1 MWGFTIRKHVLLR
14 PRLQP
19 RLARGVG
26 TNGTLAPAS
35 SYLSWDK
42 FTPVKIRMEDAY
54 PGNIP
59 PKTVTTF
66 LKDNVEQFWN
76 RTALCTKVE
85 GKWVGSTF
93 EQYYHDV
100 QMTAKAFLAMGLGPK
115 EGVGILANNCPEWMI
130 SSVASIVSGGLSCG
144 MYTTSTSQTVQ
155 YISNNVPLTILV
167 VENQIFLD
175 NILRG
180 RDRAEVLPSVKK
192 VILIEGEPLLD
203 QRSFVMSWKQML
215 EVGKN
220 EGESNLKSVE
230 TTLRPNEV
238 CLVIYTSG
246 TTGEPKGAMM
256 SHDNV
261 VWTCQ
266 IVQKHFDWYQEDV
279 LSYLPLSHVSGL
291 MVDCYLTWSSGSTVY
306 FGDKNVLKGT
316 LPNFLKEVRPTRFFG
331 VPRVWEKFQSAMQDK
346 ASQGS
351 PVKKAL
357 GNWAKNQQ
365 VNHIRR
371 QRLGDNKVNWS
382 HGIAHR
388 LILSRV
394 HKALGLE
401 RALAKDGLYS
411 GAATLSGETFAYFQ
425 SLGMHIQGIYGCSEA
440 SGPQTTN
447 LRGSNSPLESM
458 GHAFLGVKNDIL
470 NPGPDGVGE
479 VTIRSRNVF
488 MGYLN
493 DESLT
498 KASFTED
505 SGWFK
510 TGDLGRFDEEGAL
523 ELKGRIKELLI
534 TSGGKNISPIPIED
548 RIKRAI
554 PELISN
560 VVLVGDQRHYLTCLI
575 TPKVKID
582 QETTLPTTNLDDSV
596 VQWLTKQGVS
606 NVTTTFQLVEE
617 VERNASLVKSIQA
630 HIDLINKS
638 AQSKPEFVQKFRILP
653 EEFSIPGGQL
663 GPTLKL
669 KRHQVM
675 QQYKPIIDQMYS
687 E

>member
-1 MWGFTIRKHVLLR
+1 
-14 PRLQP
+14 
-19 RLARGVG
+19 
-26 TNGTLAPAS
+26 
-35 SYLSWDK
+35 
-42 FTPVKIRMEDAY
+42 
-54 PGNIP
+54 
-59 PKTVTTF
+59 
-66 LKDNVEQFWN
+66 
-76 RTALCTKVE
+76 
-85 GKWVGSTF
+85 
-93 EQYYHDV
+93 
-100 QMTAKAFLAMGLGPK
+100 
-115 EGVGILANNCPEWMI
+115 
-130 SSVASIVSGGLSCG
+130 
-144 MYTTSTSQTVQ
+144 
-155 YISNNVPLTILV
+155 
-167 VENQIFLD
+167 
-175 NILRG
+175 
-180 RDRAEVLPSVKK
+180 
-192 VILIEGEPLLD
+192 
-203 QRSFVMSWKQML
+203 
-215 EVGKN
+215 
-220 EGESNLKSVE
+220 
-230 TTLRPNEV
+230 
-238 CLVIYTSG
+238 
-246 TTGEPKGAMM
+246 
-256 SHDNV
+256 
-261 VWTCQ
+261 
-266 IVQKHFDWYQEDV
+266 
-279 LSYLPLSHVSGL
+279 
-291 MVDCYLTWSSGSTVY
+291 
-306 FGDKNVLKGT
+306 
-316 LPNFLKEVRPTRFFG
+316 
-331 VPRVWEKFQSAMQDK
+331 
-346 ASQGS
+346 
-351 PVKKAL
+351 
-357 GNWAKNQQ
+357 
-365 VNHIRR
+365 
-371 QRLGDNKVNWS
+371 
-382 HGIAHR
+382 
-388 LILSRV
+388 
-394 HKALGLE
+394 
-401 RALAKDGLYS
+401 
-411 GAATLSGETFAYFQ
+411 
-425 SLGMHIQGIYGCSEA
+425 
-440 SGPQTTN
+440 
-447 LRGSNSPLESM
+447 M

-560 VVLVGDQRHYLTCLI
+560 VVLVGEQRHYLTCLI